1 MSIATRGKW
10 SGRTSGTLIFCVA
23 LATVVAV
30 AQKAAGS
37 GADEADELW
46 RFEGPNIA
54 KVAQFTAKQ
63 QATVLF
69 TVDGLVGY
77 ATAGTARRLDLPRGG
92 SGCANLNPALSHDGR
107 LVAFIT
113 GGEAGNCR
121 IAIFEIASGKVRPLI
136 DLKSD
141 PGQLPWSWD
150 DSEIAFF
157 HCSLSDPSVQAV
169 SIRDG
174 SVRTIAPF
182 NQLAAHGLPFGYLV
196 RFDASAPVQWMH
208 SGSGLLVG
216 IIGDVPTRQPNA
228 CDVEFSIELAKN
240 GVLTKFS
247 DGYDA
252 VVSPIADR
260 IAWYAGSKI
269 VVANVDGTDRR
280 VLSGSPRWMGI
291 MPEDLGGSLTWSPD
305 GKQLFFG
312 VVVSENCSDDVYLL
326 QVDNGRYKRFLH
338 HSCIAI
344 LDWR

>member
-1 MSIATRGKW
+1 VSIATRGKW

-113 GGEAGNCR
+113 GEEAGNCR

-150 DSEIAFF
+150 DSEIAVF
-157 HCSLSDPSVQAV
+157 SLVTL
-169 SIRDG
+169 R
-174 SVRTIAPF
+174 SVRSGCFDKGRIGSDHSAIQSTGGPWPAVRLSRPF
-182 NQLAAHGLPFGYLV
+182 
-196 RFDASAPVQWMH
+196 
-208 SGSGLLVG
+208 
-216 IIGDVPTRQPNA
+216 
-228 CDVEFSIELAKN
+228 
-240 GVLTKFS
+240 
-247 DGYDA
+247 
-252 VVSPIADR
+252 
-260 IAWYAGSKI
+260 
-269 VVANVDGTDRR
+269 
-280 VLSGSPRWMGI
+280 
-291 MPEDLGGSLTWSPD
+291 
-305 GKQLFFG
+305 
-312 VVVSENCSDDVYLL
+312 
-326 QVDNGRYKRFLH
+326 
-338 HSCIAI
+338 
-344 LDWR
+344 